1 MSSDTSTS
9 ICGEHL
15 AALPVQQSHA
25 ALPPRALFSSP
36 VIFELTLQESCLLL
50 CLSSLDFPSGL
61 CCTALSA
68 PAISFVFMPLHR
80 ELVLQDEVVSLPTL
94 FLETCFFKTPMR
106 YLRKWVFA
114 SSSSLF
120 ILKKKYIYWRMKG
133 SLFFLLCTCFLL
145 SFLLTS
151 TVLLGPFTP
160 LLPCCL
166 VTTHSLDHVWN

>member
-120 ILKKKYIYWRMKG
+120 ILKKNTYIEEWKD
-133 SLFFLLCTCFLL
+133 LCFFSCALAFCWV
-145 SFLLTS
+145 SF
-151 TVLLGPFTP
+151 
-160 LLPCCL
+160 
-166 VTTHSLDHVWN
+166 